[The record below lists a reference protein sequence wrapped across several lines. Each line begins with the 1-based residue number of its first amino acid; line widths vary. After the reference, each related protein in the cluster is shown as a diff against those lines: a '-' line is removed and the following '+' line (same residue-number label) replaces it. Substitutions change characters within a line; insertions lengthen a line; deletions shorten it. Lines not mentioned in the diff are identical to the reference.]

1 MNVIFQK
8 FIKIDM
14 VIVEEK
20 GFVRLVFSWWW
31 WWWGDD

>member
-14 VIVEEK
+14 EIVEEK
-20 GFVRLVFSWWW
+20 GFVRLVLVAVVVV
-31 WWWGDD
+31 WG